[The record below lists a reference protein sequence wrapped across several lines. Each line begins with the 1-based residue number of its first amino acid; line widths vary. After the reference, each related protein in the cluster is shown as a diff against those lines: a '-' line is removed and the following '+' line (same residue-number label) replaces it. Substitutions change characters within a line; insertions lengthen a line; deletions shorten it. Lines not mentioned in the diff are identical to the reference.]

1 MPRGMKLAA
10 SLVVLLLG
18 AAGPAPTPRQAWQA
32 GIDGENKDY
41 ARIPHAMLK
50 IQDSAYVGEGQEA
63 VLRGEMGKPASW
75 HWVGSQGVVIH
86 GAADNFPKD
95 SAASV
100 SPLKISVH
108 GGKLAVIKDGK
119 PVDAAKI
126 ADSIAIDKD
135 IDIAGQPT
143 QVGAGVPGWRVFIYN
158 QQNPAAKSFKGVAY
172 YPFDP
177 AFRVTASFAPDLKL
191 PARTFRTS
199 RGTGKQFHH
208 AGDATFMLQ
217 GKRITLPFYSD
228 GADAKS
234 VTDMSAFFHDD
245 LTGKGAYGAGRY
257 VDVQPFGKF
266 PPASVVID
274 FNQAYNPN
282 CARSAHYTCPLAIDT
297 IPLGVAAGEKDPH
310 FH

>member
-1 MPRGMKLAA
+1 MTRGMKLAVFFA
-10 SLVVLLLG
+10 VGLLG
-18 AAGPAPTPRQAWQA
+18 AAGPALTPEQAWKQ
-32 GIDGENKDY
+32 GIADENKDY
-41 ARIPHAMLK
+41 AQIPHAMLK

-75 HWVGSQGVVIH
+75 HWVGSEGVVIH

-95 SAASV
+95 GAASV
-100 SPLKISVH
+100 SPLKVAVR
-108 GGKLAVIKDGK
+108 GGKLMVTKDGK
-119 PVDAAKI
+119 PVDAARI
-126 ADSIAIDKD
+126 AGSIAIDKD
-135 IDIAGQPT
+135 IDVAGQPT

-158 QQNPAAKSFKGVAY
+158 QHYPAARNFTGVAY

-177 AFRVTASFAPDLKL
+177 AFRVTATFTPDLKL

-208 AGDATFMLQ
+208 AGDATFTLK
-217 GKRITLPFYSD
+217 GRRVTLPFYSD

-282 CARSAHYTCPLAIDT
+282 CARSAHYTCPLAVDS
-297 IPLGVAAGEKDPH
+297 IPLAVAAGERDPH
-310 FH
+310 MH